1 MPTACSP
8 CSCARARWT
17 CSAARHDVLA
27 VTQPEGDRARVL
39 RLCKALGVSVRPNA
53 DHAGL
58 ARTHAALPLA
68 AADFTALLL
77 GEAVCAPDAYGVN
90 AAVPR
95 TLVRWLIAAE
105 AERAGNPC
113 ARSCAPLS
121 APDADCAGVSCALTD
136 FCFYHLV
143 RCGAHPRR
151 ILRLARAAFGGA
163 ARTRTFCAPWRR
175 SRAACSSGRQ
185 PYLTTSR
192 SAGAH
197 GRCAGR
203 RTRLARSGSM
213 RSTRCAG
220 SCPDGYSKIHA

>member
-1 MPTACSP
+1 M
-8 CSCARARWT
+8 
-17 CSAARHDVLA
+17 
-27 VTQPEGDRARVL
+27 L

-53 DHAGL
+53 DLAGL

-68 AADFTALLL
+68 APDFTALLL

-105 AERAGNPC
+105 AERAAEPLRTELR
-113 ARSCAPLS
+113 AALS
-121 APDADCAGVSCALTD
+121 APDADCAGISCALTD

-163 ARTRTFCAPWRR
+163 AADADILRAMAALTRCLFRGRR
-175 SRAACSSGRQ
+175 
-185 PYLTTSR
+185 PYRTTSR
-192 SAGAH
+192 SAAARR
-197 GRCAGR
+197 RCAGR
-203 RTRLARSGSM
+203 RTRRARSGST

-220 SCPDGYSKIHA
+220 SFPDADIQKMRA